1 MRRLGL
7 IRFSLLMSMP
17 TAMASAM
24 VATGA
29 LVVSGE
35 REARACG
42 GCFVPPVQVD
52 RTVVTDHRMAFAI
65 SRNRTVLWDQIRYSG
80 DPREFAWVLPVKSGA
95 TVELS
100 NDAWF
105 SALDASTQPVVVS
118 PTYYG
123 GGYGCALTGCG
134 SSAGSSGFSADA
146 PGPGQVQIVSQK
158 VVGPYETVTLRATD
172 PNALENW
179 LTEHAFAIPPA
190 IKPTID
196 KYVAEQFDFIALR
209 LVPTCN
215 ERSMQPVRI
224 VTPGAD
230 ASLPLR
236 MVAAGIGAKV
246 GITLYVI
253 SEGRYHPQNFPDA
266 VFDESSLAW
275 DRASSRSNYE
285 ELSQAAMAAHGGHAW
300 LTEYANHPNL
310 YDPGVGY
317 GYPGSTGYYSN
328 TNNPGLAE
336 AYFAQCRPSY
346 SGGGTPVSQDSGVLP
361 QPCTE
366 QIPPSTG
373 GADAGADAD
382 ADATDGATTTSDA
395 SDDAARDAS
404 DDARASDAGS
414 TPAPTWDGGYA
425 PGIGCAGF
433 DDLDVAVGALHH
445 DDIWVTRLRA
455 ILPSDALKVGDLRL
469 EPVTGKDP
477 IVSNFHQTTRYADE
491 SGKARS
497 GCASSAR
504 ARQPPSGYA
513 ALGIFTMAIA
523 AMIRRRLGRRG

>member
-1 MRRLGL
+1 MRRTGLLGFL
-7 IRFSLLMSMP
+7 SFVSLTSCGVL
-17 TAMASAM
+17 AA
-24 VATGA
+24 GA
-29 LVVSGE
+29 LAVSGE
-35 REARACG
+35 GEARACG

-52 RTVVTDHRMAFAI
+52 RTVVTDHRMAFSI
-65 SRNRTVLWDQIRYSG
+65 SRDKTVLWDQIRYSG
-80 DPREFAWVLPVKSGA
+80 DPREFAWVLPVKPGA
-95 TVELS
+95 VLELS

-105 SALDASTQPVVVS
+105 SALDASTQPIVTS
-118 PTYYG
+118 PAYYG

-134 SSAGSSGFSADA
+134 SAGSASGAASDA
-146 PGPGQVQIVSQK
+146 PGPGQVQIVSQR

-172 PNALENW
+172 PNALESW
-179 LTEHAFAIPPA
+179 LTSHAFAIPPA

-196 KYVAEQFDFIALR
+196 TYVTEQFDFIALR
-209 LVPTCN
+209 LVPTCS

-224 VTPGAD
+224 VSPGAD

-253 SEGRYHPQNFPDA
+253 GEGRYRPQNFPEA
-266 VFDESSLAW
+266 LFDETDLAW
-275 DRASSRSNYE
+275 DRVANRSNYE

-317 GYPGSTGYYSN
+317 GFPGSTGYYSN
-328 TNNPGLAE
+328 TSNPGLAE

-346 SGGGTPVSQDSGVLP
+346 SGGGARVDGGAT

-366 QIPPSTG
+366 QNPPDFRDG
-373 GADAGADAD
+373 GTDASD
-382 ADATDGATTTSDA
+382 DGAIPTGDA

-404 DDARASDAGS
+404 DDAAASGDA
-414 TPAPTWDGGYA
+414 APTPPPGRDGGSGVGTA
-425 PGIGCAGF
+425 CAGF
-433 DDLDVAVGALHH
+433 DDLDVAVGSLHH

-455 ILPSDALKVGDLRL
+455 ILPSDALRVGDLRL
-469 EPVTGKDP
+469 EPVAAHDP
-477 IVSNFHQTTRYADE
+477 VVSNFHQTTRYSDE

-497 GCASSAR
+497 GCASGTR
-504 ARQPPSGYA
+504 RRQPFSAYVALGVA
-513 ALGIFTMAIA
+513 ALAIVG
-523 AMIRRRLGRRG
+523 MVRRRAARRTRG